1 MLYYSVAHYYD
12 VDKDNHYQY
21 GAQRGKNKYKNI
33 ESHINCFKNIDLT
46 NKTFILTS
54 SINDE
59 RGDKKYDE
67 VKEDLYTFCKNL
79 LPDNDVYIII
89 TFNWGGTIAA
99 LWEVHKFL
107 KGKEG
112 YVAHFEEDFGP
123 LNNKWYVDS
132 INILNNTD
140 AIYVGE
146 STTGNINK
154 GNYDGRLYG
163 YKYKNVPR
171 LGDPEVWSDGGY
183 YFSNLKNLEIIE
195 NKIGIFHKG
204 DKNTKY
210 TNLIDGISL
219 GEVGFPTLLYH
230 AKLKFKVLKR
240 SDYFTNEWNDLIYTP

>member
-12 VDKDNHYQY
+12 VDLDTHYRY
-21 GAQRGKNKYKNI
+21 GTARGKNKYKNI
-33 ESHINCFKNIDLT
+33 ESHINVLKKLDIKDKAFV
-46 NKTFILTS
+46 LTS
-54 SINDE
+54 TINAE
-59 RGDKKYDE
+59 KGDKRYEE
-67 VKEDLYTFCKNL
+67 VKNELYNFCKKL
-79 LPDNDVYIII
+79 LPNNEIYVIVTY
-89 TFNWGGTIAA
+89 NWGGTIAA
-99 LWEVHKFL
+99 LWNAYKLL

-112 YVAHFEEDFGP
+112 YLAHFEEDFGP

-140 AIYVGE
+140 VVYVGE
-146 STTGNINK
+146 STTGNIKK
-154 GNYDGRLYG
+154 GNDDGRLYG

-171 LGDPEVWSDGGY
+171 LGNPEVWGDGGY

-210 TNLIDGISL
+210 VNLIDGISF
-219 GEVGFPTLLYH
+219 GEVGFPTLIYH

-240 SDYFTNEWNDLIYTP
+240 SEYFNNEWNDNL